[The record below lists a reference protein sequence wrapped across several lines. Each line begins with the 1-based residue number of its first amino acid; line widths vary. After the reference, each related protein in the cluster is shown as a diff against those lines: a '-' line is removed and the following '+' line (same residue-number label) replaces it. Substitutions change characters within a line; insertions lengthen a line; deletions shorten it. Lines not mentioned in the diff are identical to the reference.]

1 MGSEHLK
8 WDLAAPNARLLEP
21 MPIAQDGRLEGDA
34 KSQLQLEE
42 STSDSE
48 EVQEPSYSPSYSPD
62 YEPDSVLHAKNSRV
76 YRLGFLQQLTDNK
89 LDSLADKVTKLAVTT
104 SFVWLV
110 GNGQRACPVIVLGEE
125 LCRNGVRDPYILSSV
140 YKQCLETATAI
151 SRGVSRVPI
160 CLEYGLSEG
169 PTTLLEAPLCPLFG
183 RRALRSCGQK
193 TL

>member
-1 MGSEHLK
+1 MGPGQSAVERAILGENDRFILHKWQICETEFTSKMGSEHLK

-89 LDSLADKVTKLAVTT
+89 LDSLADKVTNLAVTKRQET
-104 SFVWLV
+104 VLSLSGGMHHVLMLDV
-110 GNGQRACPVIVLGEE
+110 PKEHCSSQKAKTKRQRCHFDQNTMNNTE
-125 LCRNGVRDPYILSSV
+125 CNRT
-140 YKQCLETATAI
+140 Q
-151 SRGVSRVPI
+151 
-160 CLEYGLSEG
+160 
-169 PTTLLEAPLCPLFG
+169 
-183 RRALRSCGQK
+183 
-193 TL
+193 